1 MAIPIVDESAGW
13 CVLYSV
19 LSHEFHDDDRDT
31 LIERTGQLSSALLFG
46 SWHITDGPLQVRFRS
61 AIELPDR
68 TAATALLDQL
78 VTRHL
83 DIVDEYAAAFT
94 SP

>member
-1 MAIPIVDESAGW
+1 MRW
-13 CVLYSV
+13 
-19 LSHEFHDDDRDT
+19 
-31 LIERTGQLSSALLFG
+31 

-94 SP
+94 SS